1 MEKRKMGRRLEGSD
15 GGRIRGFISGTLNK
29 SHFPDLWVIDR
40 LETRGPDLKY

>member
-1 MEKRKMGRRLEGSD
+1 MEYERWGRRLEGSD

-29 SHFPDLWVIDR
+29 SHFPDLWVIDH